1 MQISPKGYRFLVPL
15 LLPLAV
21 LYLLWRARKQPDYLK
36 YWSERFAWGSFPAPR
51 VGHPRIWI
59 HAVSVGETNATRP
72 LVQAILKK
80 WPQCDIL
87 LTHMTPTG
95 RDTGRKIVELA
106 PDRIQQAMLPYDAVF
121 AVRQFLRQTQ
131 PLMGI
136 VMETEVWP
144 TLLEEARVNQ
154 IPMVLANARLS
165 EKSYNQAM
173 KFESVMRDAMG
184 KFSKVCAQSQK
195 DADRLLSLGTVEP
208 EVVGSLKFDIQ
219 PPKKSLL
226 LASDWKSQIK
236 EKILLMASTRDGE
249 EQQFIDAIEAFRKE
263 VPSVPVKYLLVPRH
277 PQRFA
282 EVEQMLKKSS
292 LRYQKRSEL
301 TSVQDLKPET
311 DVIFGDTMGEMFF
324 FCALADV
331 TLMGGSYENFG
342 CQNVI
347 EPASV
352 GVPVIVGPYTFNF
365 ATVVERAIE
374 MGAIE
379 QVKNAKEGVVLAH
392 AWLANDQE
400 LANRK
405 ANALAFSQAYVG
417 ATERHMRVLEH
428 LWSK

>member
-1 MQISPKGYRFLVPL
+1 M
-15 LLPLAV
+15 
-21 LYLLWRARKQPDYLK
+21 
-36 YWSERFAWGSFPAPR
+36 
-51 VGHPRIWI
+51 
-59 HAVSVGETNATRP
+59 
-72 LVQAILKK
+72 
-80 WPQCDIL
+80 
-87 LTHMTPTG
+87 
-95 RDTGRKIVELA
+95 
-106 PDRIQQAMLPYDAVF
+106 
-121 AVRQFLRQTQ
+121 
-131 PLMGI
+131 
-136 VMETEVWP
+136 
-144 TLLEEARVNQ
+144 
-154 IPMVLANARLS
+154 
-165 EKSYNQAM
+165 
-173 KFESVMRDAMG
+173 
-184 KFSKVCAQSQK
+184 
-195 DADRLLSLGTVEP
+195 
-208 EVVGSLKFDIQ
+208 KFDIQ